1 MALRLRLRFRLG
13 LPRIRLAQPA
23 LALALAWSSAAP
35 ALAQYTGPSATPAYR
50 NVGEVLKNPVDDAKV
65 AFTGHLLRKVSNDK
79 YIFSDGTGEIRVDI
93 DDKHFPPTPID
104 EKTKVQ
110 IRGEVEKDFLESPEI
125 DVESLA
131 VVP

>member
-1 MALRLRLRFRLG
+1 MALRLRLRPGPL
-13 LPRIRLAQPA
+13 RIRLAHPA
-23 LALALAWSSAAP
+23 LAIALACGSASA

-50 NVGEVLKNPVDDAKV
+50 NVGEVLKNPVDDTKV

-79 YIFSDGTGEIRVDI
+79 YMFSDGTGEIRVDI
-93 DDKHFPPTPID
+93 DDKYFPPTPIS